1 MSNILALEKYLDK
14 LEDKGKFLERTVVY
28 AEGGGLL
35 LKLDDKVIC
44 DTVACGNLVNSHQ
57 INDMQ
62 FLRHAVDICRLGI
75 AIASKKP
82 VSITDLSSL
91 ASSVGGLMMSPISP
105 IVSSAENDIGWK
117 VEFQMYGWQELIDAK
132 GNSICHNR
140 ASEVYYGFLYWM
152 LATSPVIYENLVKV
166 YKSANA
172 LSGKPVEEIT
182 KVVVTMA
189 DEYVKYFCSNGKEKK
204 QQ

>member
-1 MSNILALEKYLDK
+1 MSNILALEKYLDE
-14 LEDKGKFLERTVVY
+14 LEEKGKFLERTVVY

-57 INDMQ
+57 INDIK

-82 VSITDLSSL
+82 VSIAELSSL
-91 ASSVGGLMMSPISP
+91 VSSVGDLMMSPISP
-105 IVSSAENDIGWK
+105 IVSSTENNIGWR
-117 VEFQMYGWQELIDAK
+117 VMFGMYGWQELEDAE

-140 ASEVYYGFLYWM
+140 SSEVFHGFLYWV
-152 LATSPVIYENLVKV
+152 LATSPVIYDNLVKV

-182 KVVVTMA
+182 KAVVTMA
-189 DEYVKYFCSNGKEKK
+189 DEYVNYFCSNEKEK

>member
-1 MSNILALEKYLDK
+1 
-14 LEDKGKFLERTVVY
+14 
-28 AEGGGLL
+28 
-35 LKLDDKVIC
+35 
-44 DTVACGNLVNSHQ
+44 
-57 INDMQ
+57 
-62 FLRHAVDICRLGI
+62 
-75 AIASKKP
+75 
-82 VSITDLSSL
+82 
-91 ASSVGGLMMSPISP
+91 
-105 IVSSAENDIGWK
+105 
-117 VEFQMYGWQELIDAK
+117 MYGWQELIDAE

-140 ASEVYYGFLYWM
+140 ASEVYYGFLYWV

-182 KVVVTMA
+182 KAVGTMA